1 MPQPYP
7 FMMRTTISI
16 DDRLLEEAKHRAS
29 QSRQT
34 LGQFVEDAVLRRHAE
49 HDGRPPARETRS
61 SLAGRDSA
69 QASTPTPTPR
79 CSTYWTSPDV
89 LVLDVYALVAVFRA
103 DHPHHAMVRP
113 WWDRTLA
120 EPSRTVVVPDIVWV
134 GFVRVVTSRR
144 IFTVAAT
151 VEEAF
156 AFAEAVRAHP
166 AYRTFSPSAHVFA
179 EFARMCRQD
188 QVSGNLVTDAWIAAT
203 ALVLAAPVVT
213 LDATSGA
220 STDWASSRRRHDG
233 RMARRG

>member
-1 MPQPYP
+1 M
-7 FMMRTTISI
+7 
-16 DDRLLEEAKHRAS
+16 
-29 QSRQT
+29 
-34 LGQFVEDAVLRRHAE
+34 
-49 HDGRPPARETRS
+49 
-61 SLAGRDSA
+61 
-69 QASTPTPTPR
+69 
-79 CSTYWTSPDV
+79 

-113 WWDRTLA
+113 WWDRTLT
-120 EPSRTVVVPDIVWV
+120 EPSRPVVVPDIVWV

-233 RMARRG
+233 RVEAPTGRDDQVDPVTGSPRARPRRAACRGVLTPYAVSRSRAG